1 MTTIKPRIVYI
12 HGDHVLHWSQGWVRT
27 LAQDLETAD
36 YETFFELFPD
46 SIEARAKYWLPFLA
60 EHVQAGEDDVLL
72 GWSCGAVAAMRYAQD
87 HRVSGLILI
96 APYYTDLGL
105 EEVRRSGFV
114 EPAWSWEKVRANTG
128 RIAMFHSDADPFI
141 GQPEFSELAKQ
152 LQADVHLIP
161 GAGHFSDQD
170 QFPQLTDYIFETYR

>member
-1 MTTIKPRIVYI
+1 M
-12 HGDHVLHWSQGWVRT
+12 HWSWGWVRT

-60 EHVQAGEDDVLL
+60 EHVQAGEGDVLV

-87 HRVSGLILI
+87 HPVSGLILI

-105 EEVRRSGFV
+105 EQVRRSGFV
-114 EPAWSWEKVRANTG
+114 EPAWSWEQIRANAG
-128 RIAMFHSDADPFI
+128 RIAMFHSDADPFVAHD
-141 GQPEFSELAKQ
+141 EFRDLAQ
-152 LQADVHLIP
+152 RLEAEVHVIP
-161 GAGHFSDQD
+161 GAGHFAEQD
-170 QFPQLTDYIFETYR
+170 QFEQLTEYIFKAYD